1 MKISVFSACL
11 SLILTAALTYLVFNI
26 AQTDNNCTLL
36 TVGTA
41 ISVLSTLAMAMSV
54 KFENSRV
61 GTSIKAMA
69 IVCFFIMLIVNL
81 CFAWLGVNAP
91 YYIILLALLFV
102 VYLFV
107 VWKLY
112 EVKNV

>member
-1 MKISVFSACL
+1 MKISIFPTVL
-11 SLILTAALTYLVFNI
+11 SVILTAALTYLVYSI
-26 AQTDNNCTLL
+26 AQTDDNSVLL
-36 TVGTA
+36 AIGTA

-54 KFENSRV
+54 EFENSRV
-61 GTSIKAMA
+61 GASIKALA

-91 YYIILLALLFV
+91 YYVILLALLLV

>member
-1 MKISVFSACL
+1 MKISVFPTLL
-11 SLILTAALTYLVFNI
+11 SVILTAALTYLPYHI
-26 AQTDNNCTLL
+26 GREDENCVLL
-36 TVGTA
+36 AIGTA
-41 ISVLSTLAMAMSV
+41 VTVFSTLAFAMSV
-54 KFENSRV
+54 KFDNERV
-61 GTSIKAMA
+61 GVSIKTCSILSF
-69 IVCFFIMLIVNL
+69 IVMFIANL